1 MSGSENEK
9 NAILVK
15 VLIDPDDVIVNDN
28 FLKYFDE
35 QLNGSTSTTNS
46 INPSY
51 ELGKYAVE
59 TSKLT
64 SLCRKKKG

>member
-1 MSGSENEK
+1 M
-9 NAILVK
+9 K
-15 VLIDPDDVIVNDN
+15 VFDDVTVNDN
-28 FLKYFDE
+28 FLKYLDE
-35 QLNGSTSTTNS
+35 QLNGSTSTINS

-51 ELGKYAVE
+51 ELGRCSVE

>member
-1 MSGSENEK
+1 MLGSENEK

-15 VLIDPDDVIVNDN
+15 VFDDVTVNDN
-28 FLKYFDE
+28 FLKYLDE
-35 QLNGSTSTTNS
+35 QLNGSTSTINS

-51 ELGKYAVE
+51 ELGRCSVE

>member
-1 MSGSENEK
+1 M
-9 NAILVK
+9 K
-15 VLIDPDDVIVNDN
+15 VFDPDDDDVIVNDN

-51 ELGKYAVE
+51 ELGKCAVE